1 MNVKKT
7 PRLKK
12 SVSLGPKDSD
22 LAVATF
28 VYFCSKAEL
37 FATIRAGLDARRL
50 GVPLGL
56 QQQFSVLRGAGAG
69 TAGKVRPVTEPLGAT
84 PPPLMSAA
92 PVPAPVAPAPAAT
105 SRAQSHEP
113 LEMPS
118 PERVR
123 EALQALKG
131 LTGGAQP

>member
-1 MNVKKT
+1 MNAKKP

-12 SVSLGPKDSD
+12 NFSLGPKDSD

-37 FATIRAGLDARRL
+37 FATIRAGLDARSL
-50 GVPLGL
+50 GVPIGL
-56 QQQFSVLRGAGAG
+56 QQQFSVLRGPGTGAAGN
-69 TAGKVRPVTEPLGAT
+69 VRPVTEPLGTT
-84 PPPLMSAA
+84 PPLAMSAA
-92 PVPAPVAPAPAAT
+92 PVPAPVALVPAAT
-105 SRAQSHEP
+105 PRAQSHEP

-123 EALQALKG
+123 EALEALKG

>member
-1 MNVKKT
+1 MNAKNP

-12 SVSLGPKDSD
+12 HFSLGPKDSD

-37 FATIRAGLDARRL
+37 FATIRAGLDARSL
-50 GVPLGL
+50 GVPIAL
-56 QQQFSVLRGAGAG
+56 QQQFSVLRGPGTRAAGN
-69 TAGKVRPVTEPLGAT
+69 VRPVTEPLGET
-84 PPPLMSAA
+84 PPLAMSAV
-92 PVPAPVAPAPAAT
+92 PVPAPVPLAPAAT
-105 SRAQSHEP
+105 PRAQSHEP

-123 EALQALKG
+123 EALEALKG